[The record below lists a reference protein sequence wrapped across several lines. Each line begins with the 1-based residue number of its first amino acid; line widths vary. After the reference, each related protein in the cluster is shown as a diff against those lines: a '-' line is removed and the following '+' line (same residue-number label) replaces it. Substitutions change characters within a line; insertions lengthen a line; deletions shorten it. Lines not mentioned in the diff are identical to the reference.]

1 MISPSN
7 RNLKVLLAVDADDSP
22 TGRTLEAAG
31 FQVFRFLPGQ
41 PPPPDEP
48 NIVMIGGDDARSA
61 EDLAKTFPGAP
72 IVLLADIAEGNLPPE
87 PIFDCVPTHL
97 PPDLVGERIRAICH
111 WWSRV
116 SALKDEV
123 RILDDLQRVG
133 ELAYFEYEAA
143 SDRLRC
149 SNSLIDLIGTE
160 LRGGDPSL
168 ADLLGAVHPEDQTGL
183 QETIH
188 RSLAHGIPF
197 EAEFRVLRDLGAVR
211 FMRARGIAPSRSARP
226 RRLFCVIENVTAL
239 HEKMHEAELR
249 SHLDPLTGLGNRAF
263 LATRAR
269 GLLDEA
275 TRDDSTLA
283 LLYMDLDGFKL
294 LNDSLGHE
302 MGDLALVTASAR
314 LIDTLRASDLICR
327 DLHES
332 ADGALVSRIGGDEF
346 TILLPGLSDA
356 EQAIAV
362 SNRIQTALARPIE
375 LAGHTLSLRASIGV
389 AIHPEHGHTV
399 DELLRN
405 ADLALYDA
413 KRSGRSQ
420 ARIYSPLIDSRNR
433 RQLLIES
440 QLRKAL
446 DEDLLELRFQ
456 PRVNVSQ
463 QQIVG
468 VEALLRW
475 TDSELGALRPL
486 EIVSVAEDAGLMPA
500 LGLWVQHNACR
511 ALASLATR
519 FSDTLLLS
527 VNVSPAELECEDF
540 SRRVVDVLKSEN
552 VTPSRFEVEITETAV
567 IDDSDV
573 VHHNLQELSAIGVR
587 IALGDFGTGQS
598 ALKSLTAL
606 PLDTLKLDEC
616 LTRQVGSGT
625 TAERLTANVVRMAL
639 DLGLWPVAE
648 AVMTD
653 EQVAFFEAIGCV
665 EMQGYRLSPPLTI
678 QELGKLL
685 TFSRFSTDTA
695 ARVSEARDGPSTP
708 SGR

>member
-1 MISPSN
+1 MISRSN
-7 RNLKVLLAVDADDSP
+7 RDLRVLLAVEADESP
-22 TGRTLEAAG
+22 AGYALEAAG
-31 FQVFRFLPGQ
+31 FQLHRLLPGQ
-41 PPPPDEP
+41 PSPVEAPH
-48 NIVMIGGDDARSA
+48 IVLIPGDDARSA
-61 EDLAKTFPGAP
+61 EDLAKAFPGAP
-72 IVLLADIAEGNLPPE
+72 IVLLADIPEGDLPPE

-97 PPDLVGERIRAICH
+97 SPELVGERVRAICH
-111 WWSRV
+111 WWSRI

-123 RILDDLQRVG
+123 RLLDDLQRVG
-133 ELAYFEYEAA
+133 ELAYFEYEA
-143 SDRLRC
+143 SSHRLRC
-149 SNSLIDLIGTE
+149 SNSLMDLIGAE
-160 LRGGDPSL
+160 LRGVDPSL
-168 ADLLGAVHPEDQTGL
+168 ADLFGAVHPDDQPGL
-183 QETIH
+183 EETIH
-188 RSLAHGIPF
+188 RSLTHGIPF
-197 EAEFRVLRDLGAVR
+197 EAEFRVLGDRGAVR
-211 FMRARGIAPSRSARP
+211 FMRARGVTPSRSARP

-249 SHLDPLTGLGNRAF
+249 SHLDPLTGLGNRTF
-263 LATRAR
+263 LASRAT

-327 DLHES
+327 NLDQS
-332 ADGALVSRIGGDEF
+332 TDGALVSRIGGDEF
-346 TILLPGLSDA
+346 TILLPGLADA

-362 SNRIQTALARPIE
+362 SSRIQAALARPIE
-375 LAGHTLSLRASIGV
+375 LGGHTLSLRASIGV

-446 DEDLLELRFQ
+446 DEDLLELQFQ

-486 EIVSVAEDAGLMPA
+486 EIVNVAEDAGLMPA
-500 LGLWVQHNACR
+500 LGLWVQRNACR
-511 ALASLATR
+511 ALASLANR
-519 FSDTLLLS
+519 SSDALLIS

-540 SRRVVDVLKSEN
+540 SRRIVDVLRSEN
-552 VTPSRFEVEITETAV
+552 VTPSRFEIEISETCV

-573 VHHNLQELSAIGVR
+573 VHRNLQELSAIGVR
-587 IALGDFGTGQS
+587 IALGAFGTGQS
-598 ALKSLTAL
+598 ALRSLTSL

-616 LTRQVGSGT
+616 LTRQIGSGT
-625 TAERLTANVVRMAL
+625 ASERLAANVVRMAL

-665 EMQGYRLSPPLTI
+665 EMQGYRLSPPLTL

-685 TFSRFSTDTA
+685 AFSRFSTGTA
-695 ARVSEARDGPSTP
+695 ARASETRDGPATRR
-708 SGR
+708 GQ